1 MVYQLATWSMRREQ
15 ILPKVSVS
23 RLSWPPSFGAKFALL
38 GAHTWPNKICL
49 TSERGILRL

>member
-38 GAHTWPNKICL
+38 GAYTGQIR
-49 TSERGILRL
+49 SV